1 MVRGEKK
8 VNFADY
14 PSGKLYLTSISP
26 KVIFA
31 GTKKFFRKQKKKKE
45 LFFSR
50 RRHIVEFF
58 SKSTATREWL
68 TCILDI

>member
-8 VNFADY
+8 VSFAAY

-26 KVIFA
+26 KAIFTA
-31 GTKKFFRKQKKKKE
+31 TKKIFRKQKKKE

-58 SKSTATREWL
+58 PSPPQHVN
-68 TCILDI
+68 D

>member
-8 VNFADY
+8 VNFAAY

-31 GTKKFFRKQKKKKE
+31 DTKKFFRKQKKKKSC
-45 LFFSR
+45 FSLGA
-50 RRHIVEFF
+50 
-58 SKSTATREWL
+58 ATL
-68 TCILDI
+68 